1 MWLVRRETALHG
13 WGCPSVILLIKPA
26 VENIISQGHFLQ
38 KVALRGFIAVC
49 REDFNYHILGGVIIS
64 AAGSVKNPL

>member
-1 MWLVRRETALHG
+1 MAGQEGDRAAWLGLSK
-13 WGCPSVILLIKPA
+13 CD
-26 VENIISQGHFLQ
+26 IIDKTRSGKHHLTRSFLQ

-49 REDFNYHILGGVIIS
+49 REDFNYHILRGVIIS